1 MTQYFY
7 SDGLEKHGPY
17 SLEELKAKRLY
28 RRTLV
33 WHHPREKWI
42 PASEYPELQDSLR
55 DDPPPTETPGYTS
68 STQSQSYSGDR
79 KLPRTWLVESILVT
93 IFCCLPFGIVG
104 IVNAARVETRY
115 SCGDIDGAIRS
126 SKEAGKWTQIGF
138 WIGVAVIV
146 IYAVVMV
153 FAIALDH

>member
-1 MTQYFY
+1 MIQYYY
-7 SDGLEKHGPY
+7 SDGLEKHGPF
-17 SLEELKAKRLY
+17 SLEELKAKKLNP
-28 RRTLV
+28 RTLV

-42 PASEYPELQDSLR
+42 PAEDFPELRDSLSE
-55 DDPPPTETPGYTS
+55 DPPPLES
-68 STQSQSYSGDR
+68 NRSQKAGTAVNYDR

-115 SCGDIDGAIRS
+115 SCGDFDGAVRS

-138 WIGVAVIV
+138 WIGIAVV
-146 IYAVVMV
+146 VLYAVVMV
-153 FAIALDH
+153 FAIALDQ